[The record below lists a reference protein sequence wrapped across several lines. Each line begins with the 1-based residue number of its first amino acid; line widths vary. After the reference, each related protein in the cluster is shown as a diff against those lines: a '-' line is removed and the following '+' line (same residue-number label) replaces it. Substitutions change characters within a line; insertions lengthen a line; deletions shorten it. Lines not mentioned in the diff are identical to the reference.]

1 MQYAMFGGNT
11 TANVDNSLTVV
22 LLVVLLI
29 VSSYILNRYV
39 LDLEYDEIVSRPM
52 IMGKVLLTHLK

>member
-1 MQYAMFGGNT
+1 MLDMQYSMFGGNT

-29 VSSYILNRYV
+29 VTY
-39 LDLEYDEIVSRPM
+39 
-52 IMGKVLLTHLK
+52 